1 MDINK
6 LIEEI
11 ARELANEMSKKGSSG
26 DSCNSASYDASYA
39 KYCDHTVLKP
49 EHRENS
55 CFCVRLKNMDLLRLC
70 QSHACSIC
78 IRAA

>member
-26 DSCNSASYDASYA
+26 DSCNQPATC
-39 KYCDHTVLKP
+39 KLCKVL
-49 EHRENS
+49 
-55 CFCVRLKNMDLLRLC
+55 
-70 QSHACSIC
+70 
-78 IRAA
+78 